1 MHIITSIDP
10 HSGPRPMH
18 IITSIDKTVKLLFNC
33 RIQAMGSVKEVITLP
48 SPASMTPMALCPT
61 IGWSSSHYSGCT
73 CLHQRMPNLL
83 GCIYAYDCTVLT
95 ERKKPNYTNDYHTT
109 TNINYHYVL
118 TSIPHHAK
126 TLMMPSRPFTADGD
140 TFLQLPCLTPH

>member
-1 MHIITSIDP
+1 
-10 HSGPRPMH
+10 
-18 IITSIDKTVKLLFNC
+18 
-33 RIQAMGSVKEVITLP
+33 MGSVKEVITLP
-48 SPASMTPMALCPT
+48 SPASMTPMAAQPLAGRPPT
-61 IGWSSSHYSGCT
+61 ILDALACTSGCQT
-73 CLHQRMPNLL
+73 FSVAFMIMIVPCLQK
-83 GCIYAYDCTVLT
+83 
-95 ERKKPNYTNDYHTT
+95 EKKPNYTNDYHTT